1 MIYPEF
7 YTKVPNITL
16 YDPLSEF
23 LGAFEEGIV
32 EISYLECVKLA
43 GHSCPTVAGAYLM
56 AQLGLQALYTDSL
69 PKRGDIKVEMRDAET
84 SGVTGVVANVI
95 GFITGANGAGG
106 FKGIQG
112 HFSRNNLLDFNTQTQ
127 AEVTLTRVDTQESV
141 RLSYDPSS
149 IPADPMMQPL
159 MAKTLQNIASKDETQ
174 KFAML
179 WQQRVESILLS
190 NDKHP
195 QIITITKETK

>member
-95 GFITGANGAGG
+95 GFITGANGVGG

-112 HFSRNNLLDFNTQTQ
+112 HFSRNNLLDFDTQTQ

-149 IPADPMMQPL
+149 VPADPMMQPL
-159 MAKTLQNIASKDETQ
+159 MAKSLQKRASKDETQ

>member
-1 MIYPEF
+1 MIYPKF

-56 AQLGLQALYTDSL
+56 AQLGLQALYNDSL
-69 PKRGDIKVEMRDAET
+69 PKRGDIKVEMRDSET

-112 HFSRNNLLDFNTQTQ
+112 HFSRNNLLDFDTQTQ

-141 RLSYDPSS
+141 TLSYDPSS
-149 IPADPMMQPL
+149 IPPDPMMQTL
-159 MAKTLQNIASKDETQ
+159 MAKSLQNRTSKDEAQT
-174 KFAML
+174 FATL

-190 NDKHP
+190 SDKHP